1 MRCNHLFYDCVHCR
15 IWTTGLGFRILW
27 VLSSFETTWLMDP
40 STSEHW
46 PIQILRWRYWR
57 CLAMLTLPLIWLFIY
72 VGCGIC
78 HDSCFLSF
86 SRLLIG
92 LSLSLFSF
100 FVTYNSFFW
109 ECLSRYVESSSY
121 ITYAQARDKTSFM
134 VMHWYF
140 ISYLYRF
147 RAMEHAEALSTGWIH
162 FFSRIVLYSYTVI
175 QLDVVASRK
184 EIVGHLF

>member
-1 MRCNHLFYDCVHCR
+1 MNHRFGFQNSLGSFIFWNHLTYGSIYLRTLTDSNFEMKILEMSGHVDTSIDLAFY
-15 IWTTGLGFRILW
+15 I
-27 VLSSFETTWLMDP
+27 
-40 STSEHW
+40 
-46 PIQILRWRYWR
+46 
-57 CLAMLTLPLIWLFIY
+57 